1 MKSINLILINFFIII
16 YPWGRFLDK
25 LIFGDLEYGAKG
37 LSTIVLLFI
46 IILSFFSGTINK
58 GLNKVPNKFLI
69 SIFLLFTI
77 IATII
82 SKSPEKLFSDFINLI
97 IYFLLI
103 FVFVGINL

>member
-69 SIFLLFTI
+69 SIFYFSQLLQQSFLR
-77 IATII
+77 APKNYFQI
-82 SKSPEKLFSDFINLI
+82 SLI
-97 IYFLLI
+97 
-103 FVFVGINL
+103 